1 MPKCNKCGKEFAYG
15 NRADGLPNGVGLEL
29 ENEKI
34 IYICSD
40 CILELGELTDEEQ
53 ERFIDDIAAE

>member
-1 MPKCNKCGKEFAYG
+1 MPKCNKCGKEFACG

-29 ENEKI
+29 KNEKT

-40 CILELGELTDEEQ
+40 CILELGKLTDEEQ
-53 ERFIDDIAAE
+53 ERFIGDIVAE